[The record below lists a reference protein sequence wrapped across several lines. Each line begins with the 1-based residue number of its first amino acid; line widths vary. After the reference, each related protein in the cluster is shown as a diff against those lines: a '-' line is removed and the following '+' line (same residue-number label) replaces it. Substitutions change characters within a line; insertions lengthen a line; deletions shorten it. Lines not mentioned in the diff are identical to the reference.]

1 MSEEI
6 KTEGEF
12 KIKRPKKLTS
22 EKTENVKVDLSK
34 PKEDA
39 VQESETT
46 KVVLQDGGGSKEEE
60 TETKVELQEVG
71 ETHEEKVEEII
82 SEITNEVKEEIKEEV
97 KTPEPVVEQ
106 NPLPENIEK
115 LVAFMEETGGTVED
129 YVRINAD
136 YSNVDHDTLLKTYY
150 KQTKP
155 HLNEDEII
163 FLMQDQFS
171 FDEDVDEERDIKKKK
186 LAAKEEIAK
195 ARNFLES
202 LKSKYYDEIK
212 LRPGVTQEQKEAMN
226 FFNTYKEN
234 QQKAEEQHSFFQAK
248 TKDFFG
254 EKFKGFEFNLGEK
267 RFRYNVSNPGD
278 LANKQSNL
286 NNLVGKFLDDKG
298 IVSDYDGYH
307 KAMYAAE
314 NVDAI
319 ANHFYEQGKADATKD
334 IIAKSNN
341 LDNTPRATSNG
352 EVFINGLKVKA
363 ISGADGSKLKFKKR
377 T

>member
-1 MSEEI
+1 
-6 KTEGEF
+6 
-12 KIKRPKKLTS
+12 
-22 EKTENVKVDLSK
+22 
-34 PKEDA
+34 
-39 VQESETT
+39 
-46 KVVLQDGGGSKEEE
+46 
-60 TETKVELQEVG
+60 
-71 ETHEEKVEEII
+71 
-82 SEITNEVKEEIKEEV
+82 
-97 KTPEPVVEQ
+97 
-106 NPLPENIEK
+106 
-115 LVAFMEETGGTVED
+115 
-129 YVRINAD
+129 
-136 YSNVDHDTLLKTYY
+136 
-150 KQTKP
+150 
-155 HLNEDEII
+155 
-163 FLMQDQFS
+163 
-171 FDEDVDEERDIKKKK
+171 
-186 LAAKEEIAK
+186 
-195 ARNFLES
+195 
-202 LKSKYYDEIK
+202 
-212 LRPGVTQEQKEAMN
+212 MN

>member
-1 MSEEI
+1 MSEEV

-12 KIKRPKKLTS
+12 KIKRPKKFEREPET
-22 EKTENVKVDLSK
+22 VKLDLSK
-34 PKEDA
+34 KEEDA

-46 KVVLQDGGGSKEEE
+46 RVVLQDGESSEE
-60 TETKVELQEVG
+60 TREETKVELQEVG
-71 ETHEEKVEEII
+71 ETHEEETEEVVINEI
-82 SEITNEVKEEIKEEV
+82 SEEKETEPVQEEV
-97 KTPEPVVEQ
+97 VSQV
-106 NPLPENIEK
+106 PENLEK
-115 LVAFMEETGGTVED
+115 LVNFMKETGGSLED

-136 YSNVDHDTLLKTYY
+136 YSKVDNDTLLKEYY

-195 ARNFLES
+195 ARNFLEG
-202 LKSKYYDEIK
+202 LKSKYYDDIK
-212 LRPGVTQEQKEAMN
+212 LRPGVTPEQKEAMN

-234 QQKAEEQHSFFQAK
+234 QKKAEEQHSFFKAK

-254 EKFKGFEFNLGEK
+254 DKFKGFEFNLGEK
-267 RFRYNVSNPGD
+267 RFRYNVSNPST
-278 LANKQSNL
+278 LADSQSNI
-286 NNLVGKFLDDKG
+286 NNLVGKFLNKDGSVK
-298 IVSDYDGYH
+298 DYEGYH

-314 NVDAI
+314 NIDAI
-319 ANHFYEQGKADATKD
+319 ASHFYEQGKTDATKD
-334 IIAKSNN
+334 IVARSNN
-341 LDNTPRATSNG
+341 LDNKPRATSSG

-363 ISGADGSKLKFKKR
+363 ISGADGSRLKIKR
-377 T
+377 RT